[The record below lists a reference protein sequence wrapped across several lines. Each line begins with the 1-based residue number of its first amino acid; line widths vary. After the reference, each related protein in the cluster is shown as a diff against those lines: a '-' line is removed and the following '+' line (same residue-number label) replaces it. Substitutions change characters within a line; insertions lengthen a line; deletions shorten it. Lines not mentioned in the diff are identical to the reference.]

1 MAGGVAAIT
10 PVITETIAGR
20 VRPIALAREQ
30 VMPVISPLTTLL
42 PHGLV
47 RGTTVAVDGES
58 GVTSLALALAAGPSQ
73 EGSWV
78 AAVGVPWLGLG
89 AAAECGIALERLAV
103 VSAPERS
110 EWATVVAALV
120 DAIDVVLVCPPQRVA
135 MGDARRLAA
144 RARERGAVLLVV
156 GATSAL
162 TVDVRCTVTDSRW
175 SGVEHGAGHLQSR
188 RVTVTATG
196 RGSAARARSTSLWLP
211 GPDGVIA
218 TYAEVTPV
226 TPFVRA
232 EAG

>member
-10 PVITETIAGR
+10 PVITER
-20 VRPIALAREQ
+20 VRPVALAHEQ
-30 VMPVISPLTTLL
+30 VLPVISPLTTLL
-42 PHGLV
+42 PQGLV
-47 RGTTVAVDGES
+47 RGTTVAIDGAS
-58 GVTSLALALAAGPSQ
+58 GATSLALAIAAGPSQ

-78 AAVGVPWLGLG
+78 AAVGVSWLGLG
-89 AAAECGIALERLAV
+89 AAAESGVVLERLAV

-144 RARERGAVLLVV
+144 RARERGAVLLLV
-156 GATSAL
+156 GHTSSL
-162 TVDVRCTVTDSRW
+162 TVDVRCTVIDSQW

-211 GPDGVIA
+211 GPDGVIEPCA
-218 TYAEVTPV
+218 DVTPL
-226 TPFVRA
+226 VRA